1 LFQKLRDIQPLF
13 NKRLEAINCEK
24 CLKIELIEFWCHRT
38 GDNFC
43 HTTDSNGMAYY
54 LDSHHVSP
62 LGAML
67 NADYIL
73 RMYKKFMHVRRVNVT
88 ELSASEIMNSIDQ
101 MQLPLCLKPV
111 CDCLK

>member
-1 LFQKLRDIQPLF
+1 
-13 NKRLEAINCEK
+13 
-24 CLKIELIEFWCHRT
+24 
-38 GDNFC
+38 
-43 HTTDSNGMAYY
+43 
-54 LDSHHVSP
+54 
-62 LGAML
+62 ML

-111 CDCLK
+111 CDCLKWINSVVFLQYLLESGVV